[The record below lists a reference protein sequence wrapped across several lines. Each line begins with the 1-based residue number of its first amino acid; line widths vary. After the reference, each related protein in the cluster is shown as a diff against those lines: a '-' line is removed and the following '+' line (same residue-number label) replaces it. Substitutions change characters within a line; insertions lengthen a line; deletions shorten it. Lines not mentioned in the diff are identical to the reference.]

1 MHRVYPDQIPGLPDI
16 LHEIIHVCFMYFTVH
31 QQSKLGSETL
41 GFSRVWHKKSRLTI
55 HFYGLDNYVALMREI
70 ITCLSL
76 ENCTYHEHIFS
87 IQEVN
92 GTSYQPF
99 EKKNAGLGKVNFFI
113 WRIKVESE
121 MKRKCV

>member
-1 MHRVYPDQIPGLPDI
+1 MCFNPVYSSRDNSPLY
-16 LHEIIHVCFMYFTVH
+16 C
-31 QQSKLGSETL
+31 TL
-41 GFSRVWHKKSRLTI
+41 QYTDSRSGAPKPRGFSWIWHKKSRLTI
-55 HFYGLDNYVALMREI
+55 NLFGLDNYVSLMREI
-70 ITCLSL
+70 MTCLSY
-76 ENCTYHEHIFS
+76 ENCTSHEHIFL

-99 EKKNAGLGKVNFFI
+99 EKKKNIGLGKVNFFI